1 MKKSILLLTTVLT
14 GLGFLGATTQAKPAQ
29 ASARYYWVKSIN
41 RPSLAY
47 HAVSQRS
54 AYIYNATHTQKL
66 HNLKN
71 YPRTTW
77 YVSKS
82 ILMRSSYTGK
92 KGVYYYVTNAAGTAS
107 GIVWRG
113 YLTRGI
119 NPSATSGTTPSG
131 DNGNSNNGNSGDNS
145 GNTNG
150 DASNGTDTNT
160 TNSLSQ
166 ELAGFF
172 EGTVPNSQL
181 QQIANE
187 YPSFVGKYS
196 NPDIGDEAFQV
207 MVANKYKDTQQYM
220 TFFFI
225 GNSGKNNKEKQQ
237 QLKSGKISFK
247 DYVNN
252 VVYAANG
259 NVSFTTFKNR
269 LIGAY
274 AFDKSSLNYGRGVVI
289 LEYPQQDQKSSNQ

>member
-1 MKKSILLLTTVLT
+1 MKKSILLLTTALT
-14 GLGFLGATTQAKPAQ
+14 TLGFLGAITQAKPAQ

-41 RPSLAY
+41 RNNLPY
-47 HAVSQRS
+47 HTVSQRS

-92 KGVYYYVTNAAGTAS
+92 KGVYYYVTNGAGTVN

-113 YLTRGI
+113 YLT
-119 NPSATSGTTPSG
+119 SGTNPNTTNGGNTPS
-131 DNGNSNNGNSGDNS
+131 DNGNDNS
-145 GNTNG
+145 GN
-150 DASNGTDTNT
+150 SNGTDTNP

-172 EGTVPNSQL
+172 EGTVPDSQL

-187 YPSFVGKYS
+187 YPSFVSKYS
-196 NPDIGDEAFQV
+196 NPDSGDEYFKI
-207 MVANKYKDTQQYM
+207 MVAEKYNDIYKNSA
-220 TFFFI
+220 FFFI
-225 GNSGKNNKEKQQ
+225 GNGGKNNKETQQ
-237 QLKSGKISFK
+237 QLKSGQISFK

-274 AFDKSSLNYGRGVVI
+274 AFDQSSPNYGRGVVI
-289 LEYPQQDQKSSNQ
+289 LESPQQNQTSSN

>member
-1 MKKSILLLTTVLT
+1 MKKSILLLTTALT
-14 GLGFLGATTQAKPAQ
+14 TLGFLGATTQAKPAQ

-41 RPSLAY
+41 RNNLPY

-54 AYIYNATHTQKL
+54 AYIYNTTHTQKL

-77 YVSKS
+77 YISKS

-119 NPSATSGTTPSG
+119 NPNATSGTTPSG
-131 DNGNSNNGNSGDNS
+131 NTGNSNNGNSGDNS
-145 GNTNG
+145 GNNG
-150 DASNGTDTNT
+150 NSSNGTDTNT

-172 EGTVPNSQL
+172 EGTVPDSQL
-181 QQIANE
+181 QQITNR
-187 YPSFVGKYS
+187 YPSYATSSSMPASSVGIHFLNMFAKEFPQEYS
-196 NPDIGDEAFQV
+196 NATVIFLDDNQTSATVKQL
-207 MVANKYKDTQQYM
+207 Q
-220 TFFFI
+220 
-225 GNSGKNNKEKQQ
+225 SGQT
-237 QLKSGKISFK
+237 SFK
-247 DYVNN
+247 DYVNHT
-252 VVYAANG
+252 VYIDNG
-259 NVSFTTFKNR
+259 NRSFKTFQNYK
-269 LIGAY
+269 IGAY
-274 AFDKSSLNYGRGVVI
+274 AFPKNSPRYGQGVVI
-289 LEYPQQDQKSSNQ
+289 LTPPQKNQTNS

>member
-1 MKKSILLLTTVLT
+1 MKKNILILTTALSA
-14 GLGFLGATTQAKPAQ
+14 LGFLGATTQTKPAQ
-29 ASARYYWVKSIN
+29 ASAHYYWVKSIN
-41 RPSLAY
+41 RNNLPY
-47 HAVSQRS
+47 HAASQRS
-54 AYIYNATHTQKL
+54 AYIYNTTHTQKL

-82 ILMRSSYTGK
+82 IIMRSSYTGK
-92 KGVYYYVTNAAGTAS
+92 KGIYYYVTNGTGKVS
-107 GIVWRG
+107 GVVWRG
-113 YLTRGI
+113 YLTSGT
-119 NPSATSGTTPSG
+119 NPNGGTTPSDN
-131 DNGNSNNGNSGDNS
+131 DNGNSDNN
-145 GNTNG
+145 
-150 DASNGTDTNT
+150 NGTDTNP
-160 TNSLSQ
+160 TNSLRQ

-172 EGTVPNSQL
+172 EGTVPDSQL

-187 YPSFVGKYS
+187 YPSFVSKYS
-196 NPDIGDEAFQV
+196 NPDSGDEYFQI

-237 QLKSGKISFK
+237 QLKSGQISFK
-247 DYVNN
+247 NYVNN

-274 AFDKSSLNYGRGVVI
+274 AFDKSSPNYGRGVVI
-289 LEYPQQDQKSSNQ
+289 LEYPKQDQKSSN